1 MITSIIAELNSNNNK
16 KMLKGNYAV
25 PVIGIKKKIHLP
37 KKVAL
42 VMGGFMYA
50 QKADRDRGCST
61 ACNLGSRQRTG
72 KHNKPKSP
80 G

>member
-42 VMGGFMYA
+42 VIRGFMYA
-50 QKADRDRGCST
+50 QKANRTGRCSST
-61 ACNLGSRQRTG
+61 SYWGSRSWAG
-72 KHNKPKSP
+72 FHY
-80 G
+80 